1 MTMKLSRRM
10 EALSALVPSGCQLA
24 DVGCDHGYLPIFLCQ
39 TGRINKALAMDIR
52 KGPLARAEENIKKAG
67 LTAQIKT
74 RLSDGLKELRSGEA
88 NAVLLAGMGGHLIV
102 GILSQSSLLEEI
114 QALILQPQSDV
125 ALVRR
130 WLRENNYCI
139 VEEDMVLEDGKY
151 YPMLRAERRQTPP
164 SSSETEQLQD
174 AFGPL
179 LLRNKHPVL
188 LDWIE
193 KELAKTDRLLEQL
206 SKAPAEK
213 EGRKRRIEEL
223 AAQKQLLLS
232 ARAQF

>member
-39 TGRINKALAMDIR
+39 TGRIPKALAMDIR

-88 NAVLLAGMGGHLIV
+88 NAALLAGMGGHLIV

-130 WLRENNYCI
+130 WLRENGYFI

-206 SKAPAEK
+206 SKEPAEK

>member
-130 WLRENNYCI
+130 WLRENGYFI

-151 YPMLRAERRQTPP
+151 YPMLRAERRQNQP

-193 KELAKTDRLLEQL
+193 KEFAKTDRLLEQV
-206 SKAPAEK
+206 SNAPAEK